1 MSDRGKKLI
10 LWISLIT
17 FLISIGAIL
26 VSLIFDSNT
35 NDIIGEFGIIFLF
48 ISGVAVPCILTPM
61 FRKSKWFLR
70 LSTVSSY
77 LFPLFVFF
85 QYVFIVLTHNEL
97 ITFFGVLM
105 TSEFMLFG
113 LINIFILKEA
123 GETKSILILL
133 FFIVISFIILR
144 ISILQKILP
153 GFDFM
158 FFLFLTIS
166 TGCGMLIFGFRCLF
180 ELEKN
185 SYLKII
191 SFIACILIAYGSIVF
206 AAKMQSEKVDLL
218 EIVYFIPAFIITLI
232 VLFSLPF
239 SGYINWKPLHK
250 QILRKIMISWVFFLL
265 VFSISF
271 VFPDLFKQIVFK
283 EKKPTYDF
291 QMKDYELMNKNGLE
305 TD

>member
-1 MSDRGKKLI
+1 
-10 LWISLIT
+10 
-17 FLISIGAIL
+17 
-26 VSLIFDSNT
+26 
-35 NDIIGEFGIIFLF
+35 
-48 ISGVAVPCILTPM
+48 
-61 FRKSKWFLR
+61 
-70 LSTVSSY
+70 
-77 LFPLFVFF
+77 
-85 QYVFIVLTHNEL
+85 
-97 ITFFGVLM
+97 M